1 METYNVIFNAEKDLG
16 VYGVSLVESPAMES
30 TFIALNKQQIQLA
43 EVDKKKHILAG
54 VVLIPDKDVYRNQ
67 DGREF
72 NIRFSA
78 ETIEQVANNFIKE
91 GYQGNS
97 TIEHEDKLEGVSIV
111 QSWVVKDPKNDTAN
125 AYGLPKED
133 IKEGSWIALYKC
145 DNKEIYDKALRG
157 EITGFSIDG
166 LFSLEKVV
174 EKEKVNLKSDN
185 KMTKDDLVKFKEDLL
200 SDFKAAFTKKEE
212 PIEVKLGMANLKDGT
227 TLEYMG
233 ETMEVGA
240 DIFVVNGEDRAP
252 LPAGEYPLEDGTLLI
267 ISEDGK
273 IGEIKTV
280 EEPTEEEAVVEELSE
295 EPTVPS
301 AEGMSEDIKQLM
313 KSLTIK
319 YAEESKVV
327 VDELKASFDAQL
339 AEHKKE
345 IEELKKTPAAVSL
358 KSAPQQ
364 KAPTTAKERIY
375 QTILK
380 NR

>member
-166 LFSLEKVV
+166 LFSLEKV
-174 EKEKVNLKSDN
+174 NLKSDN

-212 PIEVKLGMANLKDGT
+212 PIEVKLGAATLKDGT

-240 DIFVVNGEDRAP
+240 DIFVVNGDDRAP

-280 EEPTEEEAVVEELSE
+280 EPEEEAVVEELSE
-295 EPTVPS
+295 ETTSPI
-301 AEGMSEDIKQLM
+301 SEDIKQLM

-319 YAEESKVV
+319 YAEESKAV
-327 VDELKASFDAQL
+327 VDDLKASFEAQL
-339 AEHKKE
+339 AEQKE
-345 IEELKKTPAAVSL
+345 VIEELKKTPAAVSL